1 MTKIL
6 LGLVALFVLAS
17 IAACVNS
24 ALYTSRVEQEYPAI
38 GQMIEANGADIHV
51 ITAGTTGSPVLMIHG
66 ASANARE
73 FQYTL
78 APELS
83 SEHRIFMVDR
93 PGHGHSGRPAGAETL
108 GVQAAQMAAVLDKLA
123 PGEKAV
129 VVGHSFGGGVALR
142 LALDRP
148 DLVEGLVLL
157 APVSHDWGGGG
168 GAWYNKYAGPPILGH
183 AFSQFAPIVG
193 PSGLKDGIHGVFAP
207 EAVPEGYMEHS
218 AISLLL
224 RPSNFRSNALDVNAL
239 REELGEQSIRYTE
252 LAMPV
257 VVYSG
262 AQDTVLNPA
271 LHVEK
276 LKTEAQNLTL
286 LNLPNSGHMPHHSH
300 AKNVAADISR
310 LALTEPAE

>member
-1 MTKIL
+1 
-6 LGLVALFVLAS
+6 
-17 IAACVNS
+17 
-24 ALYTSRVEQEYPAI
+24 
-38 GQMIEANGADIHV
+38 MIKANGADIHV
-51 ITAGTTGSPVLMIHG
+51 ITEGTAGSPVLMIHG

-83 SEHRIFMVDR
+83 SAHRIFMADR
-93 PGHGHSGRPAGAETL
+93 PGHGHSGRPAGAQSL
-108 GVQAAQMAAVLDKLA
+108 GVQAQQMAAVLEQLA

-129 VVGHSFGGGVALR
+129 VVGHSFGGGVSLR

-183 AFSQFAPIVG
+183 AFSQVAPIAG
-193 PSGLKDGIHGVFAP
+193 PAGVKDGIHGVFAP
-207 EAVPEGYMEHS
+207 EPAPEGYLEKS
-218 AISLLL
+218 AISLLF

-239 REELGEQSIRYTE
+239 REELREQSIRYTE
-252 LAMPV
+252 LAMPII
-257 VVYSG
+257 VYSG
-262 AQDTVLNPA
+262 AQDTVISPA
-271 LHVEK
+271 LHVGK
-276 LKTEAQNLTL
+276 LKNEAQNLTL
-286 LNLPNSGHMPHHSH
+286 VKLPNSGHMPHHSH